1 MTESFLVFLAAGAA
15 AGILGGLL
23 GVGGG
28 LLIVPAVAF
37 VLPLLDVEAAVVMHL
52 AVGTSLATIVFT
64 NISSAWAHHRRGAV
78 RWRAAARL
86 VAGIVP
92 GALAGAWLAGRLDGE
107 TLAAVF
113 GAFAVVMGLYLLA
126 GRRPAP
132 HRELPGGA
140 MLAANG
146 LGIGAVSAVV
156 GIGGGSLTAPLLMW
170 CNVRAQEAVATAAA
184 CGLPLA
190 AAGAAGFVITGWQAP
205 GLPGGALGY
214 VYLPALAGVAAA
226 STLTAPLG
234 ARLAHAVPADVL
246 RRLFGAALLVI
257 GALMIWRG

>member
-1 MTESFLVFLAAGAA
+1 MASTFLVFLAAGAA
-15 AGILGGLL
+15 AGLLAGLL

-28 LLIVPAVAF
+28 LVIVPALAF
-37 VLPLLDVEAAVVMHL
+37 ALPLLGVDPAVVMHL

-64 NISSAWAHHRRGAV
+64 NVVSAWSHHRRGAV
-78 RWRAAARL
+78 RWREAARL

-92 GALAGAWLAGRLDGE
+92 GALAGAWLAGRLSGDS
-107 TLAAVF
+107 LARVF
-113 GAFAVVMGLYLLA
+113 GVFAALMGLYLLA

-140 MLAANG
+140 VLG
-146 LGIGAVSAVV
+146 TSGIGIGAVSAIV

-190 AAGAAGFVITGWQAP
+190 AAGAAGFVVTGWQAA
-205 GLPGGALGY
+205 GLPAGAVGY
-214 VYLPALAGVAAA
+214 VYFPALAGVAAA
-226 STLTAPLG
+226 SMLTAPLG
-234 ARLAHAVPADVL
+234 VRLAHAVAADTL
-246 RRLFGAALLVI
+246 RRLFGLALLGI
-257 GALMIWRG
+257 AAAMIW

>member
-1 MTESFLVFLAAGAA
+1 MASAILVFLAAGAA
-15 AGILGGLL
+15 AGLLGGLL

-28 LLIVPAVAF
+28 LVIVPALAF
-37 VLPLLDVEAAVVMHL
+37 MLPLLGVDAGLVMHM

-64 NISSAWAHHRRGAV
+64 NIVSAWAHHRRGAV
-78 RWRAAARL
+78 RWREAARL

-92 GALAGAWLAGRLDGE
+92 GALAGAWLAGRLSGDALSG
-107 TLAAVF
+107 VF
-113 GAFAVVMGLYLLA
+113 GTFAAVMGLYLLA

-132 HRELPGGA
+132 HRELPGA
-140 MLAANG
+140 PVLAG
-146 LGIGAVSAVV
+146 SGIGIGAVSAIV

-190 AAGAAGFVITGWQAP
+190 AAGAAGFVVTGWGAA
-205 GLPGGALGY
+205 GLPPGAAGY

-226 STLTAPLG
+226 SMVTAPLG
-234 ARLAHAVPADVL
+234 ARIAHAVPAATL
-246 RRLFGAALLVI
+246 RRLFGVALLGI
-257 GALMIWRG
+257 AAAMIWQ

>member
-1 MTESFLVFLAAGAA
+1 MASAILVFLAAGAA
-15 AGILGGLL
+15 AGLLGGLL

-28 LLIVPAVAF
+28 LVIVPALAF
-37 VLPLLDVEAAVVMHL
+37 MLPLLGVDAGLVMHM

-64 NISSAWAHHRRGAV
+64 NIVSAWAHHRRGAV
-78 RWRAAARL
+78 RWREAARL

-92 GALAGAWLAGRLDGE
+92 GALAGAWLAGRLSGDS
-107 TLAAVF
+107 LSAVF
-113 GAFAVVMGLYLLA
+113 GTFAAVMGLYLLA

-132 HRELPGGA
+132 HRELPGA
-140 MLAANG
+140 PALAG
-146 LGIGAVSAVV
+146 SGIGIGAVSAIV

-190 AAGAAGFVITGWQAP
+190 AAGAAGFVVTGWGAA
-205 GLPGGALGY
+205 GLPPGAAGY

-226 STLTAPLG
+226 SMVTAPLG
-234 ARLAHAVPADVL
+234 ARIAHAVPAAAL
-246 RRLFGAALLVI
+246 RRLFGVALLGI
-257 GALMIWRG
+257 AAAMIWQ